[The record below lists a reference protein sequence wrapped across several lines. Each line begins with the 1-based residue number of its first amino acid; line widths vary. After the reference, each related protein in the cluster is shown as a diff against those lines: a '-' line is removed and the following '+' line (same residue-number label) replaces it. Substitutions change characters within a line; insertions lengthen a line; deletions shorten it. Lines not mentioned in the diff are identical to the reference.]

1 MGIPPVRLS
10 PESREI
16 TTFAT
21 PDGLFRYKGLLFG
34 VCSAREQYQ
43 HEIASTLAGV
53 DCVENISDDIAV
65 HGPDTGTHNRR
76 LYQTIERLKECGIT
90 LNAEKCLFNTDR
102 LVFMS
107 MLLSNKGIG
116 PTADRVKEVL
126 EAEEPKNALHVRSFL
141 GLANYSSRFIPQFA
155 TLSEPLRRLT
165 NKERDT
171 L

>member
-1 MGIPPVRLS
+1 M
-10 PESREI
+10 
-16 TTFAT
+16 
-21 PDGLFRYKGLLFG
+21 
-34 VCSAREQYQ
+34 VCFDTRACSSVKK
-43 HEIASTLAGV
+43 IAPALAGV

-65 HGPDTGTHNRR
+65 HGPDTETHNRR
-76 LYQTIERLKECGIT
+76 LHQTIERLKECGIT
-90 LNAEKCLFNTDR
+90 LNAEKCLFNTDW
-102 LVFMS
+102 LVFMR

-126 EAEEPKNALHVRSFL
+126 EVEEPKNALHVRSFL
-141 GLANYSSRFIPQFA
+141 GLVNYSSRFIPQFA